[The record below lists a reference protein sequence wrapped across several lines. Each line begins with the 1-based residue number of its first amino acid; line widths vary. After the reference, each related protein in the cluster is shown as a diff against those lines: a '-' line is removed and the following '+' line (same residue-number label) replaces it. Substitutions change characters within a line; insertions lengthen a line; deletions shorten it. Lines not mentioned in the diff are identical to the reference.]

1 MPTSYRVTKKVTA
14 TPVDRQPLLTSHGRE
29 QHELVI
35 ISGMSGAGKA
45 SALKTFEDLGYY
57 CVDNL
62 PVGLI
67 SNFADLVLDS
77 AEILRAA
84 LVVDIR
90 EGARLD
96 KLPQVLASLRRLLKT
111 TVIFLEAE
119 EDALVRRYSETRRP
133 HPLGRQRSVKASL
146 ASERRRLQPLK
157 ALADVVIDTTKFN
170 VHELRTSLTER
181 FQTGNR
187 DKNILISCVSFGY
200 REGVPDDA
208 DLVVDTT
215 KFNVHE
221 LRALL
226 TERFHA
232 GNRDKNILISC
243 VSFGYREGVPEDADL
258 VFDVRF
264 LPNPHFIPKFRP
276 HTGQHPEVAKY
287 IRSFPQTK
295 EFIRRISELLVYLI
309 PHYIVEGKSYLTIAF
324 GCTGGKHRSVMIAE
338 DVQKRLVKAGYN
350 VKVVHRDSPVA
361 T

>member
-1 MPTSYRVTKKVTA
+1 MSGLKKKA
-14 TPVDRQPLLTSHGRE
+14 IRPPKSRD

-35 ISGMSGAGKA
+35 VSGMSGAGKA

-77 AEILRAA
+77 LEIQRAA

-96 KLPQVLASLRRLLKT
+96 KLPQVLGSLRRLLKT
-111 TVIFLEAE
+111 TVVFLEA
-119 EDALVRRYSETRRP
+119 DTDVLVRRYSETRRP
-133 HPLGRQRSVKASL
+133 HPLGRDVSVRSSL
-146 ASERRRLQPLK
+146 TAERRRLQPLR
-157 ALADVVIDTTKFN
+157 ALADVVIDTTRFN
-170 VHELRTSLTER
+170 VHELRGQLTER
-181 FQTGNR
+181 FQGGNR
-187 DKNILISCVSFGY
+187 DKNL
-200 REGVPDDA
+200 
-208 DLVVDTT
+208 
-215 KFNVHE
+215 
-221 LRALL
+221 
-226 TERFHA
+226 
-232 GNRDKNILISC
+232 LISC

-276 HTGQHPEVAKY
+276 LTGRHPEVAKY
-287 IRSFPQTK
+287 IRSFPQTR
-295 EFIRRISELLVYLI
+295 EFIQRISELLIYLI
-309 PHYIVEGKSYLTIAF
+309 PHYIREGKSYLTIAF

-338 DVQKRLVKAGYN
+338 DVKKRLAKAGYN

-361 T
+361 S